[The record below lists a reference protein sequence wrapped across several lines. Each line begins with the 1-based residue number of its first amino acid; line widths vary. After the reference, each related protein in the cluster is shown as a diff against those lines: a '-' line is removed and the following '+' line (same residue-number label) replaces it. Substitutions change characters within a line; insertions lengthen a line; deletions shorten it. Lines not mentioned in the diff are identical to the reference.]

1 MFGGK
6 KMPGSV
12 SGVETII
19 GKGAR
24 FTGELVDQGTLRIDG
39 FFSGTI
45 RSGGDVYIGVDAEVT
60 AAVAAANATIAG
72 KVTGDVVVSGKLELL
87 STASLYGDIKAGL
100 LSIEEGAT
108 FRGVS
113 DSFSEELKPAGGV
126 KEA

>member
-6 KMPGSV
+6 KMQGSG

-19 GKGAR
+19 GRGAQ

-39 FFSGTI
+39 GFSGNI
-45 RSGGDVYIGVDAEVT
+45 RSAGDVYIGADAEIT
-60 AAVAAANATIAG
+60 ATITASNATVAG
-72 KVTGDVVVSGKLELL
+72 KVNGDIVVSGKLELL
-87 STASLYGDIKAGL
+87 STASLYGNIKAGV

-113 DSFSEELKPAGGV
+113 DSYSEELKPAV
-126 KEA
+126 TSNA

>member
-6 KMPGSV
+6 KMQGSG

-19 GKGAR
+19 GRGAQ

-39 FFSGTI
+39 GFSGNI
-45 RSGGDVYIGVDAEVT
+45 RSAGDVYIGADADIT
-60 AAVAAANATIAG
+60 ATITASNATVAG
-72 KVTGDVVVSGKLELL
+72 KVNGDIVVSGKLELL
-87 STASLYGDIKAGL
+87 STASLYGNIKAGV

-113 DSFSEELKPAGGV
+113 DSYSEELKPAV
-126 KEA
+126 TSNA

>member
-6 KMPGSV
+6 KMPGTA

-24 FTGELVDQGTLRIDG
+24 FTGELVDQGTLRMDG
-39 FFSGTI
+39 VFSGTI

-60 AAVAAANATIAG
+60 ATITAANATIAG
-72 KVTGDVVVSGKLELL
+72 KVTGDVSVSGKLELL
-87 STASLYGDIKAGL
+87 STASLFGDIKAGV

-113 DSFSEELKPAGGV
+113 DSFSEELKPAAEV